1 VNFRVSDRPPG
12 AKPGQKNLLVRVVL
26 RDPGKTLTNETANA
40 LGDRIYGRHIKRRHT
55 NGPRMTPRRREAVI
69 RRAPTDACRNEG
81 SRPPYPHLALRSRV
95 LPPLRVITLRDRYS
109 TSRREHSCR
118 YGGM

>member
-1 VNFRVSDRPPG
+1 MNFRVSDRPPG

-26 RDPGKTLTNETANA
+26 RDLGKTLTNETANA
-40 LGDRIYGRHIKRRHT
+40 LGDRIYGRHIKRRQT

-81 SRPPYPHLALRSRV
+81 SGPRTR
-95 LPPLRVITLRDRYS
+95 IW
-109 TSRREHSCR
+109 R
-118 YGGM
+118 YGAESFHRCEPSRSVIGTRHRDANTPADMGGM